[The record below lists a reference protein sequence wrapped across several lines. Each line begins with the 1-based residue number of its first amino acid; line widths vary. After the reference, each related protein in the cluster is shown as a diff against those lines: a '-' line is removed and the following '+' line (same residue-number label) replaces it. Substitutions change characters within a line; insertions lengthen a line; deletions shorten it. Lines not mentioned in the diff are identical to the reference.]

1 MDKENYIVTVIVPV
15 YNHENYIEQT
25 LMSIYNQKTDYKYL
39 VYIGEDKS
47 TDNSR
52 KVLMELQKKLPD
64 NFIFLYRE
72 KNMGIQNFYDMY
84 EKITTKYYIVLEG
97 DDFWCD
103 YNKLQTQ
110 VDFLEKNPEYIGV
123 SHWINIVDKN
133 GNCSNV
139 KRKEITGEYRLKD
152 YKNGRM
158 PGHTSSKL
166 MRHEFYNYKK
176 MYVNQFPDLKYP
188 GDQIEAFLIAD
199 FFKIYCI
206 PKIMSSYRYVT
217 DSGTSYSATYKFDN
231 SAKINRIKFYYYC
244 YIFSNENGGKKEIT
258 ELSQLQYIFYM
269 SRYRKELKI
278 SKQLIKK
285 EIRNS
290 GKILKMYRYILLRA
304 IKSACERMKSI
315 FMNHNTRIRT

>member
-103 YNKLQTQ
+103 DNKLQTQ
-110 VDFLEKNPEYIGV
+110 VDFLEKNPEYI
-123 SHWINIVDKN
+123 
-133 GNCSNV
+133 
-139 KRKEITGEYRLKD
+139 
-152 YKNGRM
+152 
-158 PGHTSSKL
+158 
-166 MRHEFYNYKK
+166 
-176 MYVNQFPDLKYP
+176 
-188 GDQIEAFLIAD
+188 
-199 FFKIYCI
+199 
-206 PKIMSSYRYVT
+206 
-217 DSGTSYSATYKFDN
+217 
-231 SAKINRIKFYYYC
+231 
-244 YIFSNENGGKKEIT
+244 
-258 ELSQLQYIFYM
+258 
-269 SRYRKELKI
+269 
-278 SKQLIKK
+278 
-285 EIRNS
+285 
-290 GKILKMYRYILLRA
+290 
-304 IKSACERMKSI
+304 
-315 FMNHNTRIRT
+315 

>member
-133 GNCSNV
+133 PLI
-139 KRKEITGEYRLKD
+139 RY
-152 YKNGRM
+152 
-158 PGHTSSKL
+158 L
-166 MRHEFYNYKK
+166 M
-176 MYVNQFPDLKYP
+176 
-188 GDQIEAFLIAD
+188 
-199 FFKIYCI
+199 
-206 PKIMSSYRYVT
+206 
-217 DSGTSYSATYKFDN
+217 
-231 SAKINRIKFYYYC
+231 
-244 YIFSNENGGKKEIT
+244 
-258 ELSQLQYIFYM
+258 
-269 SRYRKELKI
+269 
-278 SKQLIKK
+278 
-285 EIRNS
+285 
-290 GKILKMYRYILLRA
+290 
-304 IKSACERMKSI
+304 
-315 FMNHNTRIRT
+315 